1 MLCKGLNG
9 KEIQK
14 RVVDVY
20 VQLIHFAVEQKLYN
34 TVKQL
39 YSNLKKKKKDDEF
52 HLIQA
57 WALQLLHLYPACN
70 LGN

>member
-1 MLCKGLNG
+1 MLCEGLNG

-39 YSNLKKKKKDDEF
+39 YSNLKKKKKMMNF
-52 HLIQA
+52 T
-57 WALQLLHLYPACN
+57 
-70 LGN
+70 

>member
-14 RVVDVY
+14 RVVNVY

-52 HLIQA
+52 HLIQT